1 MPYRHPRKQYE
12 NIEDND
18 LSHVRVQD
26 ASVLDISSAGTR
38 AQICGCSA
46 AFRRTYPPRE
56 PAYPL
61 AHCS

>member
-26 ASVLDISSAGTR
+26 ASVLDASKEYKLFL
-38 AQICGCSA
+38 CC
-46 AFRRTYPPRE
+46 
-56 PAYPL
+56 
-61 AHCS
+61 